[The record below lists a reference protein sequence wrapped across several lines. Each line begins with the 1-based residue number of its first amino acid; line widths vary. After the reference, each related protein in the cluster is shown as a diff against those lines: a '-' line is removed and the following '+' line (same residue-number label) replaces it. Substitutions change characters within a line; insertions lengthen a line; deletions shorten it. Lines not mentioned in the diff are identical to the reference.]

1 MTAGRFSTDVYA
13 QRLSS
18 AASAAA
24 EAGLAGLVI
33 TPGYDLRYLVGS
45 RAQTFERLTALV
57 LPSTGDDPTVMVPR
71 LELAALKESAVTELG
86 LPVRDWAD
94 GDDPYRLVADALGGA
109 PAATAVT
116 DSMPAL
122 HLLPLADVLGVVP
135 VLATDVLR
143 RLRMIKD
150 AAEIDALRKAG
161 AAIDRVHA
169 RVPEFLVPGRT
180 EADVAADIAEAIVAE
195 GHSEVA
201 FIIVGSGPH
210 GADPHHECSDRE
222 LRAGDI
228 VVVDIG
234 GPYEPGYN
242 SDSTRTYSI
251 GEPDPEVAL
260 RYSVLQRA
268 QQAAVEA
275 VRPGVTA
282 QQVDAAARDVLA
294 ADGLAEAFV
303 HRTGHG
309 IGLSVHEEPYIV
321 AGNDLTLEEGMAF
334 SVEPGIYFPGQWG
347 ARIEDIVVVTGD
359 GALAVNNRP
368 HELVVVARRPR
379 ARRFLLLGAVEQV
392 RRAQDT
398 LDTHLDHHA
407 ARVDPRGAVALGVAQ
422 FGVADGLG
430 IGVHAG
436 LAFQRQPPRA
446 VDLAE
451 HGEPAVLRVHRL
463 LRTTRGDDP
472 GHVGLGIERKPDR
485 HHVR

>member
-1 MTAGRFSTDVYA
+1 MTASRFSTDVYA
-13 QRLSS
+13 KRLR
-18 AASAAA
+18 AAA
-24 EAGLAGLVI
+24 AAAADAGLAGLVI

-57 LPSTGDDPTVMVPR
+57 LPATGEPTVVVPR
-71 LELAALKESAVTELG
+71 LELASLKESAVTELG
-86 LPVRDWAD
+86 LAVRDWVD
-94 GDDPYRLVADALGGA
+94 GDDPYGVVADALGGA
-109 PAATAVT
+109 QAGQSGRLAVATAVT
-116 DSMPAL
+116 DAMPAL

-195 GHSEVA
+195 GHSAVA

-251 GEPDPEVAL
+251 GEPDAEVAR
-260 RYSVLQRA
+260 RYAVLQRA

-282 QQVDAAARDVLA
+282 EQVDAVARDVLEA
-294 ADGLAEAFV
+294 EGLAEAFV

-321 AGNDLTLEEGMAF
+321 AGNALTLEEGMAF

-347 ARIEDIVVVTGD
+347 ARIEDIVVVTAD
-359 GALAVNNRP
+359 GALPVNNRP
-368 HELVVVARRPR
+368 HELVVVPAGP
-379 ARRFLLLGAVEQV
+379 GA
-392 RRAQDT
+392 T
-398 LDTHLDHHA
+398 
-407 ARVDPRGAVALGVAQ
+407 G
-422 FGVADGLG
+422 
-430 IGVHAG
+430 
-436 LAFQRQPPRA
+436 
-446 VDLAE
+446 
-451 HGEPAVLRVHRL
+451 
-463 LRTTRGDDP
+463 
-472 GHVGLGIERKPDR
+472 
-485 HHVR
+485 